1 MWKNNCEHAFGL
13 KCVQLYSGASL
24 CQMHGACRKRRA
36 NLPAE
41 DIIASEMR
49 LLDAKN
55 AGVVLVE
62 NKLLV
67 KEDLGEIVYR

>member
-1 MWKNNCEHAFGL
+1 MSNARSVPKAPC
-13 KCVQLYSGASL
+13 
-24 CQMHGACRKRRA
+24 

>member
-1 MWKNNCEHAFGL
+1 MEKVASTPLALNVCSYTPEQAYV
-13 KCVQLYSGASL
+13 KCTERAESAVQFAT
-24 CQMHGACRKRRA
+24 
-36 NLPAE
+36 E